1 MSSIQIPNYEIPQPI
16 GLSDMLEQS
25 LKIKGDRQQQKMN
38 DLKLQESQEQMNRQN
53 QIRKSFANGMPNPEE
68 LYKID
73 PEYAT
78 QFEQN
83 QITSQVNTR
92 NFLKGAATDLYARA
106 SRISDPAQQQ
116 AVINQYVKPLEPQ
129 LRKMG
134 FPMNEPITLDHL
146 KMILGTTPE
155 EQTQTGIDAKVA
167 EKRALFPMDLQ
178 LAQARAEAMRPLV
191 NYQTIERP
199 EGTYRLNPQTGESE
213 LVSGI
218 PGKKSAEEKP
228 LTESQAKNAGFASRL
243 FEANNNFNEVAN
255 KISPEKLAVA
265 GATAET
271 PLISQVTN
279 SSLSPEEGLAIQAKR
294 QFINS
299 ILRPE
304 SGASIAPSEF
314 KSADIQYFPQVGDD
328 EKRIAQKAQARETAI
343 KGMLIGIPE
352 KYHPMPKSEG
362 NIHINI
368 ENPEDL
374 SSEDR
379 KKLSEDIEK
388 SKSKPTGKIK
398 FLGFD

>member
-1 MSSIQIPNYEIPQPI
+1 
-16 GLSDMLEQS
+16 
-25 LKIKGDRQQQKMN
+25 
-38 DLKLQESQEQMNRQN
+38 
-53 QIRKSFANGMPNPEE
+53 
-68 LYKID
+68 
-73 PEYAT
+73 
-78 QFEQN
+78 
-83 QITSQVNTR
+83 
-92 NFLKGAATDLYARA
+92 
-106 SRISDPAQQQ
+106 
-116 AVINQYVKPLEPQ
+116 
-129 LRKMG
+129 
-134 FPMNEPITLDHL
+134 
-146 KMILGTTPE
+146 
-155 EQTQTGIDAKVA
+155 
-167 EKRALFPMDLQ
+167 MDLQ

-271 PLISQVTN
+271 PLISQATN
-279 SSLSPEEGLAIQAKR
+279 ASLSPEEGLAIQAKR

-368 ENPEDL
+368 ENPENL